1 MRATSGATDKAAGD
15 LILATGIS
23 TGTGRSRVRI
33 ERDTAR
39 DRVSGFKGICI
50 CRTEWISGC
59 TRVGLQAP
67 VGKDGKVPDTQHF
80 DEPMLEV
87 VKWVDRP
94 AALASSKARE
104 TEFA

>member
-1 MRATSGATDKAAGD
+1 MSKINLG
-15 LILATGIS
+15 
-23 TGTGRSRVRI
+23 
-33 ERDTAR
+33 DTAR

-87 VKWVDRP
+87 VKAAKIKSATTDRGGPRP
-94 AALASSKARE
+94 APAVPAAPRR
-104 TEFA
+104 